1 MLHSSIINPTSIA
14 VIGGSNNLSKPGGKI
29 VSNLLA
35 GSFSGELFIVNPKEH
50 EVQGKSCHQSISELP
65 NVDLAIL
72 AIPAKFC
79 SQAVKELT
87 EDKNTRGFIIISA
100 GFGEG
105 NEEGLVIEQEITH
118 LVNKVGGSFIG
129 PNCIGVINT
138 NYQGVFTL
146 PVPKLSKNGVDLI
159 SGSGATAV
167 FIMEAGMQNGL
178 QFNQVF
184 SVGNS
189 AQTGVEEVL
198 EHLDETYVEGESAK
212 IKLLYIES
220 FANPRKFLKHASSL
234 IKKGC
239 KIAAIK
245 AGYSSAG
252 SRAASSHTGAVATSD
267 FVTRALFRKAGIVY
281 CSSRSELITV
291 AGIFNNKELKGKNI
305 AVITHAGGSAVM
317 LTDALE
323 KGGLSVPSISGADA
337 DELLTYLYPGS
348 SVSNPI
354 DFLATGT
361 ADQLGIIIDY
371 CEHNFDE
378 IDGMAVVFG
387 SAGLFDVENVY
398 KVLDVKM
405 KFCKKPIYPVLP
417 SLVNAH
423 KEIEYFLSKG
433 RNNFPDEVD
442 LGSALAEVF
451 CTPKPTSL
459 SVSLPEIDKKAIH
472 KIVDNSRSGL
482 LPPDETGKILAA
494 AGIPTAYETVVDSV
508 DDAVNVANEIGFPL
522 VMKVVGPIHKT
533 DVGGVVLNVTSINEV
548 TSEFNR
554 LMKIEEVTGV
564 LMQSQLSG
572 LEIFVGARKEGEF
585 GHIIMC
591 GLGGIYIEVFKDV
604 RAGLSPVDM
613 DEAKTMINRLKIN
626 PILRGYRGKEGIN
639 LDLFAQIISKV
650 SALVETA
657 PNIEEMDLN
666 PLMGSGDQI
675 YTVDARIIMS

>member
-1 MLHSSIINPTSIA
+1 MLHSSLIEPKSIA
-14 VIGGSNNLSKPGGKI
+14 VIGGSNSSSKPGGTM
-29 VSNLLA
+29 VTNLLA
-35 GSFSGELFIVNPKEH
+35 GTFSGDLYVVNPKET
-50 EVQGKSCHQSISELP
+50 EVQGIPCLRSIDDLP

-72 AIPAKFC
+72 AIPARFC
-79 SQAVKELT
+79 LQAVTTLT
-87 EDKNTRGFIIISA
+87 EQKNTRGFIIISA
-100 GFGEG
+100 GFGESD
-105 NEEGLVIEQEITH
+105 EEGKDLEDAIANQ
-118 LVNKVGGSFIG
+118 VNKVNGSLIG

-138 NYQGVFTL
+138 HYQGAFTL
-146 PVPKLSKNGVDLI
+146 PIPKLSKKGVDLI

-178 QFNQVF
+178 QFNQVL

-198 EHLDETYVEGESAK
+198 EHLDETYVEGESSK

-220 FANPRKFLKHASSL
+220 FTNPRKFLKHASSL
-234 IKKGC
+234 INKGC

-245 AGYSSAG
+245 SGYSSAG

-267 FVTRALFRKAGIVY
+267 FITRALFRKAGIVY

-291 AGIFNNKELKGKNI
+291 AGTFNYRELHGKNI

-323 KGGLSVPSISGADA
+323 KGGLNVPTIEGEDA
-337 DELLTYLYPGS
+337 NELLSYLHPGS

-417 SLVNAH
+417 SLVNAE

-433 RNNFPDEVD
+433 RVNFPDEVS
-442 LGSALAEVF
+442 LGTALAEVYR
-451 CTPKPTSL
+451 TPAPTEL
-459 SVSLPEIDKKAIH
+459 NVTLPELDKKVIANVIS
-472 KIVDNSRSGL
+472 KAKPGL
-482 LPPDETGKILAA
+482 MPPPETGELLKA
-494 AGIPTAYETVVDSV
+494 AGIPTAYEVVV
-508 DDAVNVANEIGFPL
+508 NTEKLAVKEIAKIGFPM

-533 DVGGVVLNVTSINEV
+533 DVGGVVLNVTSENEV
-548 TSEFNR
+548 KAEFKR
-554 LMKIEEVTGV
+554 LMAIDEVTGV
-564 LMQSQLSG
+564 LMQPQLSG
-572 LEIFVGARKEGEF
+572 IEIFVGARKEGNF
-585 GHIIMC
+585 GHVIMC
-591 GLGGIYIEVFKDV
+591 GLGGIYIEVFKDI
-604 RAGLSPVDM
+604 RAGLSPVCT
-613 DEAKTMINRLKIN
+613 DEALTMIERLQIN
-626 PILRGYRGKEGIN
+626 PILKGYRGKEGIN
-639 LDLFAQIISKV
+639 IELFAQIITRV
-650 SALVETA
+650 SALVEAA
-657 PNIEEMDLN
+657 PQIEEMDLN
-666 PLMGSGDQI
+666 PLMGSGDKI
-675 YTVDARIIMS
+675 FTVDARILTE

>member
-1 MLHSSIINPTSIA
+1 MLHSSLIQPKSIA
-14 VIGGSNNLSKPGGKI
+14 VIGGSNNSSKPGGKI
-29 VSNLLA
+29 VTNLVQ
-35 GSFSGELFIVNPKEH
+35 GSFSGDIFVVNPKET
-50 EVQGKSCHQSISELP
+50 EVQGMTCLKSVNDLP
-65 NVDLAIL
+65 EVDLAIL

-79 SQAVKELT
+79 LETVNILT
-87 EDKNTRGFIIISA
+87 EQKNTRGFIIISA
-100 GFGEG
+100 GFGESDEAG
-105 NEEGLVIEQEITH
+105 KELEDAISAQI
-118 LVNKVGGSFIG
+118 NKVEGSLIG

-138 NYQGVFTL
+138 HYQGVFTL
-146 PVPKLSKNGVDLI
+146 PVPKLSSKGVDLI

-189 AQTGVEEVL
+189 AQTGVEEIL
-198 EHLDETYVEGESAK
+198 EHLDETYVEGESSR

-220 FANPRKFLKHASSL
+220 FTNPRKFLKHASSL
-234 IKKGC
+234 INKGC

-245 AGYSSAG
+245 SGYSSAG

-267 FVTRALFRKAGIVY
+267 FITRALFRKAGIVY

-291 AGIFNNKELKGKNI
+291 AGIFDNKELKGKNI

-323 KGGLSVPSISGADA
+323 KGGLNVPSISGADA

-348 SVSNPI
+348 SVANPI

-398 KVLDVKM
+398 KVLNVKM

-417 SLVNAH
+417 SLVNAE

-433 RNNFPDEVD
+433 RINFPDEVS
-442 LGSALAEVF
+442 LGSALAEVYH
-451 CTPKPTSL
+451 TPNPMEL
-459 SVSLPEIDKKAIH
+459 DVELPQINEDVIKKI
-472 KIVDNSRSGL
+472 INDSSSGL
-482 LPPDETGKILAA
+482 IAPKETGELMAA
-494 AGIPTAYETVVDSV
+494 TGIPTTYEMVVDTEEKAMGIA
-508 DDAVNVANEIGFPL
+508 DEIGFPL

-533 DVGGVVLNVTSINEV
+533 DVGGVVLNVTSKKQV
-548 TSEFNR
+548 TDEFSR
-554 LMKIEEVTGV
+554 LMKIDEVTGV
-564 LMQSQLSG
+564 LMQPQLSG
-572 LEIFVGARKEGEF
+572 LEIFVGARKEGDF

-591 GLGGIYIEVFKDV
+591 GLGGIYIEVYKDI
-604 RAGLSPVDM
+604 RAGLSPVSK
-613 DEAKTMINRLKIN
+613 DEALTMIERLQIH
-626 PILRGYRGKEGIN
+626 PILKGYRGKDGIN
-639 LDLFAQIISKV
+639 LDLFAQIITRV
-650 SALVETA
+650 SALVELA
-657 PNIEEMDLN
+657 PEIEEMDLN

-675 YTVDARIIMS
+675 YTVDARIIRT